1 MQHLLDKILA
11 RGKTMSRNPWKFL
24 GLFTQIALTIILSV
38 AICTLIGLYL
48 DRLFGTTIILTLI
61 FIFLGVA
68 SGLWTAYQILIK
80 ISLDDMDK

>member
-1 MQHLLDKILA
+1 
-11 RGKTMSRNPWKFL
+11 MSQNPWKYL

-48 DRLFGTTIILTLI
+48 DKLFGTTIILTLI

-68 SGLWTAYQILIK
+68 SGLWNAYQILIK
-80 ISLDDMDK
+80 ISLDDWDK

>member
-1 MQHLLDKILA
+1 
-11 RGKTMSRNPWKFL
+11 MSQNPWKYL

-48 DRLFGTTIILTLI
+48 DKFFGTTIILTLI

-68 SGLWTAYQILIK
+68 SGLWSAYQILIK
-80 ISLDDMDK
+80 ISLDDWDK

>member
-1 MQHLLDKILA
+1 
-11 RGKTMSRNPWKFL
+11 MSQNPWKYL

-48 DRLFGTTIILTLI
+48 DKFFGTTIILTLI

-80 ISLDDMDK
+80 ISLDDWDK

>member
-1 MQHLLDKILA
+1 
-11 RGKTMSRNPWKFL
+11 MSQNPWKYL

-48 DRLFGTTIILTLI
+48 DKLFGTTIILTLI

-80 ISLDDMDK
+80 ISLDDWDK